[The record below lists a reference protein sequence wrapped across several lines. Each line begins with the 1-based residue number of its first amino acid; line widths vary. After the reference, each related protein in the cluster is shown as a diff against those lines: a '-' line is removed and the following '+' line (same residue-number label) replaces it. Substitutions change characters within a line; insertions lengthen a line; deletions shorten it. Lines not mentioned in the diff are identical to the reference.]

1 MAGTEAPPMSSGRG
15 DFFAVDRG
23 AWNIAVARGLNP
35 AIAFLVLAR
44 GSAGDNQTTSWSI
57 HSVEKY
63 TGISRPRAVAAIE
76 NLLDSGILRMLD
88 AGEITSRIAAG
99 IIRRAPRRGCPAY
112 NIGPDRGQEGGGA
125 ALIWLPNALVDGVK
139 SAPVPPLELIRQTQ
153 NVGALKAL
161 IALYAAHDLKN
172 CGGVSWRAIRRTFTR
187 ERVAESRGFVV
198 WCFKGTPEATV
209 FWNRAPSVEFMTGTK
224 IGGCDTGKAV
234 FWESLTILLNLGLAA
249 FVAHLVDADSDEGE
263 IIMPIDSEHGE
274 DGECQLAIAARN
286 AATRLLGPHG
296 QAIADRHGGILGPVR
311 PHLAKVQAV
320 GVLRLLYRPK
330 NFITSD
336 WLGASAD
343 WAIMA
348 AAFDAIAPEVDVE
361 AWRNAG

>member
-1 MAGTEAPPMSSGRG
+1 MSSGRG

-224 IGGCDTGKAV
+224 IGGCDTYLTLAWRRSWLIWLTLIPMRARSSCRSTPSMAKT
-234 FWESLTILLNLGLAA
+234 ESAN
-249 FVAHLVDADSDEGE
+249 
-263 IIMPIDSEHGE
+263 
-274 DGECQLAIAARN
+274 
-286 AATRLLGPHG
+286 
-296 QAIADRHGGILGPVR
+296 
-311 PHLAKVQAV
+311 
-320 GVLRLLYRPK
+320 LRLRRGMPRPDFWAPTAK
-330 NFITSD
+330 PSPTGMGEFLARFDRTSPRSR
-336 WLGASAD
+336 LSACSGFC
-343 WAIMA
+343 IGQR
-348 AAFDAIAPEVDVE
+348 IL
-361 AWRNAG
+361 